1 MPSRINHVKIVTPQ
15 PAVVD
20 AFLREVCDIPEGWA
34 LGSGEI
40 ARHRA
45 GAPLGPGGSL
55 PDDIQVQKRQATGR
69 GGFITG
75 DASSRQFQIMESAT
89 NDYFWAICIS
99 TRHVEDVH
107 RKAIERGVPCTSI
120 HVTDWSANDNIRF
133 FFCEV
138 GKLMFEIIRVEPKD
152 ATS

>member
-20 AFLREVCDIPEGWA
+20 AFLREVCDIPEGWG
-34 LGSGEI
+34 LGTGEI
-40 ARHRA
+40 ERHPD

-55 PDDIQVQKRQATGR
+55 PDDIQVGKREATGR

-75 DASSRQFQIMESAT
+75 DSKSRQFQIMESAT

-99 TRHVEDVH
+99 TRYVEDLH
-107 RKAIERGVPCTSI
+107 ARAMARGVPCTNI
-120 HVTDWSANDNIRF
+120 LVTDWSADDNIRF

-138 GKLMFEIIRVEPKD
+138 GKLMFEIIRVEPKE
-152 ATS
+152 S